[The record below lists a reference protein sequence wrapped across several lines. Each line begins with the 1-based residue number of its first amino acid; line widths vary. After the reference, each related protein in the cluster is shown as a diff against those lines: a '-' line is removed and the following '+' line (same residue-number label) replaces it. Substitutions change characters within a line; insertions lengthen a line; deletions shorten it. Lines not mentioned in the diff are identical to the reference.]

1 MSRKRG
7 SWWPHRSYAIRK
19 CPEAVTINFLLMGEP
34 GTGNSVC
41 ARIHSSQFSAHISRV
56 CSYYSV
62 MRTISRLES
71 SWLQRESTGRR
82 DSAHRAPQAIQ
93 RYRNQ
98 YQTDSDRCGPIDA
111 YTHGFNFWMC
121 QKGPKTGPSGAIPT
135 LQSELLTI
143 RWERALPAPLPL
155 RTVRRMARQ
164 LRVENPGANCLG
176 LNRGVRREENC
187 SGC

>member
-41 ARIHSSQFSAHISRV
+41 ARIHSSQFSAHISRL

-121 QKGPKTGPSGAIPT
+121 QKALKQALAARFRPS
-135 LQSELLTI
+135 
-143 RWERALPAPLPL
+143 
-155 RTVRRMARQ
+155 
-164 LRVENPGANCLG
+164 NP
-176 LNRGVRREENC
+176 NC
-187 SGC
+187 SQSGGKGLCLLPFRCAQFDAWRGNYEWKIPGRIVLG